1 MRMGGQHD
9 EERDPGRP
17 CRRRG
22 HRGMTLIE
30 IMMVMGI
37 FVLMLG
43 MVVFGMRTSQTAD
56 AIRAVHQVSNAIR
69 YGFDKARVSGSN
81 YRLLINL
88 DQGSFTLQAAS
99 ERMYLP
105 ATDRDGKILEIDEG
119 KVEERADRDRR
130 AEESYNRS
138 LQAQLFGGAGEAS
151 SAASNDPYRASARRV
166 PRRRPPVF
174 EGFKE
179 ENALS
184 GLTDAIQ
191 LPEGVKIVY
200 ARTADDLLPITSGE
214 MSLYFFP
221 RGQTQLAHILV
232 QDESGDAKWTIKVAP
247 LTGRVTVAEGHHELE
262 LPETILE
269 GRDDL
274 GKRGERR
281 TF

>member
-1 MRMGGQHD
+1 
-9 EERDPGRP
+9 
-17 CRRRG
+17 
-22 HRGMTLIE
+22 MTLIE

-43 MVVFGMRTSQTAD
+43 MVVFGLRSSQAAD

-69 YGFDKARVSGSN
+69 FGFDKARVSGSN

-88 DQGSFTLQAAS
+88 DQGTFTLQAAS

-105 ATDRDGKILEIDEG
+105 ATDRDGKILEIDES
-119 KVEERADRDRR
+119 KLEEQADRDRR

-151 SAASNDPYRASARRV
+151 GDASNDPFRPSARRV

-184 GLTDAIQ
+184 GLTDPIK
-191 LPEGVKIVY
+191 LPEGVKIVS
-200 ARTADDLLPITSGE
+200 ARTADDIEPITQGE

-247 LTGRVTVAEGHHELE
+247 LTGRVTIAEGHEPLE

-274 GKRGERR
+274 GKRGSRR